1 MRGAQMTVHRQ
12 ETPQLR
18 THGAV
23 RAESPHSISR
33 GNAMVPRNQQ
43 SKPVHNSAIL
53 DDLGALVADLY
64 ARADDYLR
72 NCKAYHCR
80 GNAEVRAG
88 LVKGAA
94 VMRIDAAKI
103 QAVIDKYKD
112 QSNGQTSAARSTRQT
127 TAPIQ
132 AAVAEVGIGDQAHSG
147 NDPNEQELSDQEPGS
162 VDLSDMRPNY

>member
-1 MRGAQMTVHRQ
+1 MA
-12 ETPQLR
+12 
-18 THGAV
+18 
-23 RAESPHSISR
+23 
-33 GNAMVPRNQQ
+33 PRNQQ

-53 DDLGALVADLY
+53 DDLGALVADLH
-64 ARADDYLR
+64 AKADDYLR

-103 QAVIDKYKD
+103 QAVIEKYKD
-112 QSNGQTSAARSTRQT
+112 QPNGQASTARSPRQT

-132 AAVAEVGIGDQAHSG
+132 AAVAEVTERTQAPHWPLAASTE
-147 NDPNEQELSDQEPGS
+147 PSDQDAGH
-162 VDLSDMRPNY
+162 VDLPGVQKGDGYA

>member
-1 MRGAQMTVHRQ
+1 MA
-12 ETPQLR
+12 
-18 THGAV
+18 
-23 RAESPHSISR
+23 
-33 GNAMVPRNQQ
+33 PRNQQ

-103 QAVIDKYKD
+103 QAVIEKYKD

-127 TAPIQ
+127 TAPIP
-132 AAVAEVGIGDQAHSG
+132 AAVAEVSTDPSTQDGTMASG
-147 NDPNEQELSDQEPGS
+147 TESSDQDTGPMDLPG
-162 VDLSDMRPNY
+162 MRPDHD